1 NFSTIIDHLCCFW
14 IIIVGSIGKNS
25 TAKFNIDSKTIKF
38 QTDLIMQRFV
48 TFGPNGRKFPET
60 NEQLNNY
67 CDECNRLISKV
78 EKYYEQCADGYNK
91 NMAKI
96 SLYSLRHIMRT
107 FCRSNNSSNGKKK
120 QTNQQRKSA
129 KKLKRLM
136 ALTPCLNRHRLN
148 ITCLDRFAERSW
160 PLVDAPIDIF
170 QNVINALCISE
181 NISDTDRCEKL
192 EAKRPK
198 FKNPNDIN
206 PDYKF
211 KSFLMAATEI
221 LNSIDKS

>member
-1 NFSTIIDHLCCFW
+1 MISQHYYYRIFLQLSIIF
-14 IIIVGSIGKNS
+14 VVFGSSLLVQSAKISQQNS
-25 TAKFNIDSKTIKF
+25 TSIQKQCNLQRKF

-107 FCRSNNSSNGKKK
+107 FCRSNNNSGNGNGKKK

-160 PLVDAPIDIF
+160 PLVDAPIG
-170 QNVINALCISE
+170 NEKISY
-181 NISDTDRCEKL
+181 ICW
-192 EAKRPK
+192 
-198 FKNPNDIN
+198 
-206 PDYKF
+206 
-211 KSFLMAATEI
+211 
-221 LNSIDKS
+221 